1 MADPVFVDGVT
12 PINAANMNK
21 LQTRD
26 EKGAINGYAPL
37 GPDGKV
43 PGAQLP
49 PPVASGA
56 ALTYRGDWVA
66 GTYVDGDVVVLGGI
80 AYLCVGGPTI
90 VAPDS
95 NLWDDLT
102 APATSTPWVPMWSLA
117 PAGGVLTGEVK
128 QYGGAVVPPGY
139 LWCDGASYLRSVY
152 GALFSVIGTQFGSV
166 DGTHFNVPDTRS
178 RGVVGLGTHADTD
191 ALGKSDGIA
200 EGGRSPR
207 HRHSVDLSDPG
218 HNHPLHVGSI
228 GGSVGD
234 AGGRNN
240 EGNYTGMDPVG
251 TGISVTVGPA
261 GYPTDMPAYIV
272 LNYMIKT

>member
-1 MADPVFVDGVT
+1 MT
-12 PINAANMNK
+12 
-21 LQTRD
+21 T
-26 EKGAINGYAPL
+26 
-37 GPDGKV
+37 
-43 PGAQLP
+43 
-49 PPVASGA
+49 
-56 ALTYRGDWVA
+56 
-66 GTYVDGDVVVLGGI
+66 GTGI
-80 AYLCVGGPTI
+80 AVRGL
-90 VAPDS
+90 
-95 NLWDDLT
+95 
-102 APATSTPWVPMWSLA
+102 
-117 PAGGVLTGEVK
+117 VK